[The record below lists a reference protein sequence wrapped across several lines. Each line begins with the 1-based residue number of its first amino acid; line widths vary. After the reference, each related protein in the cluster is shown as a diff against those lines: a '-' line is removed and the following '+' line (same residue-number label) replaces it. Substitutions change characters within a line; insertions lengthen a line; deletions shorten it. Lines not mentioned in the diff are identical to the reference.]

1 VSFQDRLLQ
10 WADAELKA
18 RQVEVDRQDTAQK
31 DEQTRIASNL
41 RRARRTFISWEV
53 EQTFRDVESALRRI
67 HGTAPVSR
75 AKLSSR
81 SGSLWISAT
90 AGIERAWA
98 EQEQRM
104 HTAAMIYLYLAY
116 DGRTD
121 ILTIKAYGAGVE
133 ANQAAPLSDWTRA
146 RLESVLLLAIGASG

>member
-1 VSFQDRLLQ
+1 VSFQDRIHQ

-18 RQVEVDRQDTAQK
+18 RQVEVERQDTAQK
-31 DEQTRIASNL
+31 GEQTRIASNL
-41 RRARRTFISWEV
+41 RRARRVFTAWEV
-53 EQTFRDVESALRRI
+53 EQTFRDVETALRRI
-67 HGTAPVSR
+67 HGAAPVGR
-75 AKLSSR
+75 AKFSGR
-81 SGSLWISAT
+81 GGSLWISAT

-121 ILTIKAYGAGVE
+121 ILTIKAYGQGVE
-133 ANQAAPLSDWTRA
+133 ANESAPLSAWTKEH
-146 RLESVLLLAIGASG
+146 LEAVLLLAIGA